1 MNLIRRLLAF
11 LAFLWRWLRAP
22 VWLSLGALAGFL
34 VPYVIQLDGQVRARF
49 DDLSWQIPSRV
60 LARPLDLAVGRP
72 MTLDTLLLELDA
84 SRYRKDGS
92 AQSAGTFSQDGGHFI
107 IARRAFNGLDGRHAE
122 RRIALDIGDGQI
134 TTLVDAGS
142 GQPLAQ
148 AELDPAR
155 IATLYGMQQ
164 EERRVVQLEQLPTLL
179 LTGLQAVEDREF
191 KHHHGINLSS
201 ILRASWVNL
210 RAGRVVQGGSTLTQ
224 QLVKNLFLDRSRS
237 FVRKFN
243 EALIALIIEYRY
255 DKRRIL
261 EAYVNEIFLGQQGGQ
276 AVHGFAAA
284 AEFYFGREVAKLDTA
299 EIALLVGMV
308 RGPSEFDPRRAPEHA
323 RERRNLV
330 LGQFHDTGLI
340 DAAQLSKARSTPLN
354 VSAKGALPRNRYP
367 AFLDLVRRQLQ
378 RDFSEQTLDAAG
390 LVIHT
395 TLAPSAQIQAETALA
410 KSLKDLGKIGSDL
423 QAAAVVTSVPD
434 GEVLALVGG
443 REVDGSGFNR
453 ALDARRPIG
462 SLVKPFVYLT
472 ALAQPQRYSLASI
485 IEDAPVSLS
494 QPDGSRWIPRNAD
507 GEAHGRVMLI
517 DALVNSW
524 NLATVQLGLRV
535 GVERVRGLL
544 DSFAL
549 GADINPNPSLLLG
562 AVELSPLNVAQLYQY
577 FAADGHAV
585 PLRAVRG
592 IVDSKGRPVS
602 RFGVKPGSGDYVVAS
617 RLLTWAMQ
625 QVVESGTARSIG
637 EAGLANLHAA
647 GKTGTSDSQ
656 RDSWFAGFSGNQLGV
671 VWMGRD
677 DNSSTRLYGSTGAL
691 RAWIDLFKRLPA
703 QALASSRQGLEFVW
717 IDPQSTQRSD
727 PVCTGARELPFI
739 EGYAPQER
747 HGCALDKLR
756 DWFGGNDE

>member
-1 MNLIRRLLAF
+1 MVSA

-22 VWLSLGALAGFL
+22 VLLGLGALAGFL

-72 MTLDTLLLELDA
+72 MTVDTLLMELEA
-84 SRYRKDGS
+84 SRYRKDG
-92 AQSAGTFSQDGGHFI
+92 AGQTPGTFSQDGGHFV

-122 RRIALDIGDGQI
+122 RRMALDIGDGQV
-134 TTLVDAGS
+134 TTLLDAKT

-164 EERRVVQLEQLPTLL
+164 EERRVVQLEQLPILL

-191 KHHHGINLSS
+191 KHHHGVNVTS
-201 ILRASWVNL
+201 ILRATWANL

-261 EAYVNEIFLGQQGGQ
+261 EAYVNEIFMGQQGGQ

-284 AEFYFGREVAKLDTA
+284 AEFYFGQEVAKLDTA
-299 EIALLVGMV
+299 QIALLVGMV

-323 RERRNLV
+323 RERRDLV

-340 DAAQLSKARSTPLN
+340 DARQLAAARKIPLN
-354 VSAKGALPRNRYP
+354 ISAKGALPRNRYP
-367 AFLDLVRRQLQ
+367 AFLDLVRQQLQ
-378 RDFSEQTLDAAG
+378 RDFSDQELDAAG

-395 TLAPSAQIQAETALA
+395 TLAPSAQIQAEAALA
-410 KSLKDLGKIGSDL
+410 STLKEIGKSGLEL
-423 QAAAVVTSVPD
+423 QSAAVVTSVPD
-434 GEVLALVGG
+434 GEVQALVGA
-443 REVDGSGFNR
+443 REFEGSGFNR

-485 IEDAPVSLS
+485 IEDAPVSLP
-494 QPDGSRWIPRNAD
+494 QPDGSRWMPSNDD
-507 GEAHGRVMLI
+507 GEAHGRVLLI
-517 DALVNSW
+517 DALKNSW

-535 GVERVRGLL
+535 GVDRVRGLL
-544 DSFAL
+544 ESFAL
-549 GADINPNPSLLLG
+549 GTDINPNPSLLLG
-562 AVELSPLNVAQLYQY
+562 AVELSPINVAQLYQY

-592 IVDSKGRPVS
+592 IIDSKGRTVS
-602 RFGVKPGSGDYVVAS
+602 RYGVKSGSGDYVVAS
-617 RLLTWAMQ
+617 RLLTWSMQ
-625 QVVESGTARSIG
+625 QVVESGTARSIV
-637 EAGLANLHAA
+637 ASGLGNLHAA
-647 GKTGTSDSQ
+647 GKTGTSDTQ
-656 RDSWFAGFSGNQLGV
+656 RDSWFAGFSGNHLGV

-677 DNSSTRLYGSTGAL
+677 DNRPTQLYGSTGAL
-691 RAWIDLFKRLPA
+691 RAWIALFKRLPA

-717 IDPQSTQRSD
+717 IDPQSTQLSD
-727 PVCTGARELPFI
+727 PVCADARELPFI
-739 EGYAPQER
+739 EGYVPQER
-747 HGCALDKLR
+747 HGCAMDKLR
-756 DWFGGNDE
+756 NWFGGKDE

>member
-284 AEFYFGREVAKLDTA
+284 AEL
-299 EIALLVGMV
+299 
-308 RGPSEFDPRRAPEHA
+308 
-323 RERRNLV
+323 
-330 LGQFHDTGLI
+330 
-340 DAAQLSKARSTPLN
+340 
-354 VSAKGALPRNRYP
+354 
-367 AFLDLVRRQLQ
+367 
-378 RDFSEQTLDAAG
+378 
-390 LVIHT
+390 
-395 TLAPSAQIQAETALA
+395 
-410 KSLKDLGKIGSDL
+410 
-423 QAAAVVTSVPD
+423 
-434 GEVLALVGG
+434 
-443 REVDGSGFNR
+443 
-453 ALDARRPIG
+453 
-462 SLVKPFVYLT
+462 
-472 ALAQPQRYSLASI
+472 
-485 IEDAPVSLS
+485 
-494 QPDGSRWIPRNAD
+494 
-507 GEAHGRVMLI
+507 
-517 DALVNSW
+517 
-524 NLATVQLGLRV
+524 
-535 GVERVRGLL
+535 
-544 DSFAL
+544 
-549 GADINPNPSLLLG
+549 
-562 AVELSPLNVAQLYQY
+562 
-577 FAADGHAV
+577 
-585 PLRAVRG
+585 
-592 IVDSKGRPVS
+592 
-602 RFGVKPGSGDYVVAS
+602 
-617 RLLTWAMQ
+617 
-625 QVVESGTARSIG
+625 
-637 EAGLANLHAA
+637 
-647 GKTGTSDSQ
+647 
-656 RDSWFAGFSGNQLGV
+656 
-671 VWMGRD
+671 
-677 DNSSTRLYGSTGAL
+677 
-691 RAWIDLFKRLPA
+691 
-703 QALASSRQGLEFVW
+703 
-717 IDPQSTQRSD
+717 
-727 PVCTGARELPFI
+727 
-739 EGYAPQER
+739 
-747 HGCALDKLR
+747 
-756 DWFGGNDE
+756 

>member
-1 MNLIRRLLAF
+1 MIRRLLAV

-22 VWLSLGALAGFL
+22 VWLCLGALAGFL

-72 MTLDTLLLELDA
+72 MTIDTLLLELDA
-84 SRYRKDGS
+84 SRYRKDGN
-92 AQSAGTFSQDGGHFI
+92 AHAPGTFSQDGGHFV

-134 TTLVDAGS
+134 TTLVDAGN

-201 ILRASWVNL
+201 ILRASWANL

-284 AEFYFGREVAKLDTA
+284 AEFYFGREVAKLDPA

-308 RGPSEFDPRRAPEHA
+308 RGPSEFDPRHAPEHA
-323 RERRNLV
+323 RARRNLV

-340 DAAQLSKARSTPLN
+340 DAAQLSKARNAPLN

-367 AFLDLVRRQLQ
+367 AFLDLVRQQLQ
-378 RDFSEQTLDAAG
+378 RDFSDQTLDAAG

-395 TLAPSAQIQAETALA
+395 TLAPSAQIQAEAALE
-410 KSLKDLGKIGSDL
+410 KSLKDLGKSGSDL

-434 GEVLALVGG
+434 GEVQALVGG
-443 REVDGSGFNR
+443 READDGGFNR

-485 IEDAPVSLS
+485 IEDAPVSLP
-494 QPDGSRWIPRNAD
+494 QPDGTRWMPRNAD

-535 GVERVRGLL
+535 GVDRVRGLL

-549 GADINPNPSLLLG
+549 GVDINPNPSLLLG
-562 AVELSPLNVAQLYQY
+562 AVEMSPLNVTQLYQY

-592 IVDSKGRPVS
+592 IVDSNGRPVS
-602 RFGVKPGSGDYVVAS
+602 RFGVKPGSGDYVVAA

-677 DNSSTRLYGSTGAL
+677 DNRPTRLFGSTGAL
-691 RAWIDLFKRLPA
+691 RAWIELFKRLPG
-703 QALASSRQGLEFVW
+703 QALTSSREGLEFVW

-727 PVCTGARELPFI
+727 PVCAGARELPFI

-747 HGCALDKLR
+747 HGCAMDKLR
-756 DWFGGNDE
+756 DWFGGNDD